1 MTRHDVNVLKEAL
14 CPHDDDYELPCI
26 SPHNLE
32 IVLEQILLD
41 SENQTVEVHEL
52 LLEPD
57 LVYSLGDF

>member
-41 SENQTVEVHEL
+41 SENQTVEVHK
-52 LLEPD
+52 
-57 LVYSLGDF
+57 VWN